1 MTRTA
6 RATLLLVI
14 ANLAVYLVMF
24 AGWMLRGF
32 FPELPEKMVGLL
44 TFPGDPRELLFVPWT
59 SVTYMFTQIS
69 FLHLTVNMLWLAGFG
84 AMMKGDWWQTAGAYL
99 AGGIAGAVAFSMYTI
114 YAGLPGEHLA
124 GASASVIAVVAAT
137 TILTPERRVRLLFI
151 GDIRLK
157 WVAPIALLT
166 VFAGFSAETA
176 AHLGG
181 LFAGCCA
188 GALLRFHDKAIA
200 RRAMREARRR
210 TMRMKI
216 LQKAS
221 FSGFASLSEEE
232 RRELFDLT
240 RQRYSG

>member
-157 WVAPIALLT
+157 WVPRQGHRPARHERGP
-166 VFAGFSAETA
+166 A
-176 AHLGG
+176 AYHEDENSPEGI
-181 LFAGCCA
+181 LFRIR
-188 GALLRFHDKAIA
+188 LPLR
-200 RRAMREARRR
+200 RRAARTVRPYAPAIFRITDCRR
-210 TMRMKI
+210 CAY
-216 LQKAS
+216 LS
-221 FSGFASLSEEE
+221 FLNFPKP
-232 RRELFDLT
+232 
-240 RQRYSG
+240 